1 MTFDNDEA
9 PYKSTRPGTWSFQR
23 ANWILTRLILCQ
35 ILILKKGQKV
45 EKIKIIK
52 VEKIKIIRRTFHY
65 LWILKFTIQ
74 PLWKLRPDMK
84 LWKPWMGISTG
95 VSFSSET
102 DIVILGFFSGGEGP
116 SGRFISLALFSGV
129 EETNTAYN
137 FQKKP
142 NTCHF
147 WSIAVHKEHNNTG
160 LRENK
165 QRK

>member
-23 ANWILTRLILCQ
+23 ANWILTRLIPCQ

-84 LWKPWMGISTG
+84 DWKPWIGISTG

-116 SGRFISLALFSGV
+116 SGLFRVG
-129 EETNTAYN
+129 
-137 FQKKP
+137 KKP
-142 NTCHF
+142 NSPDEPTYLRLF
-147 WSIAVHKEHNNTG
+147 FELLWSSWCNR
-160 LRENK
+160 LRLDKN
-165 QRK
+165 RLLV